1 MPRVDPEPF
10 WSTVDRSAGPGGCW
24 PWKGAKTADGYGVV
38 YADGLTTRTHRVAWQ
53 LAGLPLRSGM
63 TLDHVCRTRACCNP
77 WHLTQ
82 LSRAEHARRGRA
94 RGRFDVLAPAPI
106 LDQHARR
113 VAAYL
118 DERGATE
125 VAILAERL
133 EVPATRSAQATSR
146 GARADRS
153 EHCCSVSRY
162 RREPRRR
169 RTQGAG
175 RALGRRRN
183 ARRA

>member
-133 EVPATRSAQATSR
+133 EVPVRTLRQRHMAERLQARYGIRRKRRGGRVVFFTTSH
-146 GARADRS
+146 AEVAS
-153 EHCCSVSRY
+153 
-162 RREPRRR
+162 
-169 RTQGAG
+169 
-175 RALGRRRN
+175 
-183 ARRA
+183 

>member
-1 MPRVDPEPF
+1 M
-10 WSTVDRSAGPGGCW
+10 
-24 PWKGAKTADGYGVV
+24 
-38 YADGLTTRTHRVAWQ
+38 AWQ

-133 EVPATRSAQATSR
+133 EIPVRTLRQRHMAERLQARYGIRRKRRSGRVVFFTTSH
-146 GARADRS
+146 AEVAS
-153 EHCCSVSRY
+153 
-162 RREPRRR
+162 
-169 RTQGAG
+169 
-175 RALGRRRN
+175 
-183 ARRA
+183 